1 MNGHASG
8 AISARPNRKF
18 GLAGLMVAT
27 CLTTPAFA
35 FAQQATPP
43 SSDPNHATMLEDI
56 VVTARRRE
64 ERLQEVPIAVTALS
78 EQVLEEKGVRD
89 ANDLAQVAPGLSI
102 QNTTAN
108 RNNVTYSIRGQ
119 GQAFGQNSPGVVP
132 YFAEVPSFGDAIFDL
147 QGIQVLKGPQGTL
160 FGRNTTG
167 GAILFTPRAP
177 TEDFN
182 GYLLGRV
189 GNYNRH
195 DLEFGVGGPLVGDK
209 LMFRV
214 AGQVLRRDGYTD
226 NVATGDKMDDEH
238 REAWRASLTFRPFE
252 GFENTLLY
260 QDVNVDEAG
269 SGLLLSVITPTFS
282 NTPIYAQLQTAL
294 AAQNARGPRSI
305 ATNYEPD
312 FIKLDS
318 QGWINTTNWMINNHL
333 SLKNIY
339 SERRATAGQ
348 SYDLDGSPV
357 TVLHVTNPIGRKTKT
372 TSEEIQAQFNFWKI
386 NGVVGYFTEDTNTP
400 LIYGFDTRQWVRIP
414 GLLPNGGVIQA
425 VNIAQSSS
433 GSHAFYGQADWS
445 ATDQLTLTA
454 GIRKTKDERS
464 SGPSETFVLFSPLQP
479 YPTGLDAAAGKKM
492 DASFNAT
499 TWNLAANYQ
508 VSRDLNLYATVRRGF
523 KSGGFN
529 GTAINPAD
537 QFFRPE
543 QVTDYEAGAKGSASL
558 GDWRVRYSVDVF
570 YDDYK
575 DIQRFVNLAT
585 VPASTVTRNAAAGS
599 IKGVDLDVTVAP
611 TSWLSASLQYTY
623 LDAGYDSYNDALLG
637 DLSNSRFPN
646 TPKHQLN
653 FTPRV
658 EFPMPEGM
666 GDLSA
671 MASLYHQSGI
681 ATDPANV
688 PNGNALVALSSM
700 GTNVEGYTRIDLR
713 ADWRNIKGTGVSVAA
728 YVRNATDKDYITGTN
743 NQLTSEFG
751 VATYLYGQPR
761 FFGIELRYDFGVK

>member
-8 AISARPNRKF
+8 ANSARPIRKF

-35 FAQQATPP
+35 FARQAAPP
-43 SSDPNHATMLEDI
+43 SSDPNQATMLEDI

-195 DLEFGVGGPLVGDK
+195 DLEFGVGGPIVGDK

-294 AAQNARGPRSI
+294 AAQKARGPRSI

-318 QGWINTTNWMINNHL
+318 QGWINTTNWKINDHL

-339 SERRATAGQ
+339 SERRFTGGQ

-357 TVLHVTNPIGRKTKT
+357 TVLHVTNPTGPKTKT
-372 TSEEIQAQFNFWKI
+372 TSEEIQAQFNFSKL
-386 NGVVGYFTEDTNTP
+386 NGVVGYFTEDSNTP

-445 ATDQLTLTA
+445 VTDQLTLTA
-454 GIRKTKDERS
+454 GVRKTKDERS
-464 SGPSETFVLFSPLQP
+464 SGPSETFVLLSPLQP
-479 YPTGLDAAAGKKM
+479 YPTGLDSAAGKKM

-508 VSRDLNLYATVRRGF
+508 VNNDLNLYATVRRGF

-543 QVTDYEAGAKGSASL
+543 QVTDYEAGAKGSANL
-558 GDWRVRYSVDVF
+558 GDWRVRYAVDVF

-599 IKGVDLDVTVAP
+599 IKGVDLDLTVAA

-623 LDAGYDSYNDALLG
+623 LDAGYDSYDDALLG

-671 MASLYHQSGI
+671 MASIYHQSGI

-713 ADWRNIKGTGVSVAA
+713 ADWRNIKGSGVSLAA
-728 YVRNATDKDYITGTN
+728 YVRNLTDKDYITGTN

-761 FFGIELRYDFGVK
+761 FFGVELRYDFGVK

>member
-1 MNGHASG
+1 MHGGGNVPTNAHKGGAGTEGTMNGHASG
-8 AISARPNRKF
+8 ANSARPIRKF
-18 GLAGLMVAT
+18 GLASLLLAT
-27 CLTTPAFA
+27 CLTAPTLAS
-35 FAQQATPP
+35 AQQATPP
-43 SSDPNHATMLEDI
+43 LSDLNQATVLDDV

-64 ERLQEVPIAVTALS
+64 ERLQEVPVAVTALS
-78 EQVLEEKGVRD
+78 EQALEEKGVRD
-89 ANDLAQVAPGLSI
+89 ANDLGQVAPGLSI

-108 RNNVTYSIRGQ
+108 RNNITYSIRGQ

-167 GAILFTPRAP
+167 GAILFTPRTP
-177 TEDFN
+177 SEDLS
-182 GYLLGRV
+182 GYVLGRV

-195 DLEFGVGGPLVGDK
+195 DVEFGVGGPIVGDK

-226 NVATGDKMDDEH
+226 NVTTGDKMDDEH
-238 REAWRASLTFRPFE
+238 REAWRASLTVRPFE

-294 AAQNARGPRSI
+294 AAQKARGPRSI

-318 QGWINTTNWMINNHL
+318 QGWINTTNWIINNHL
-333 SLKNIY
+333 TLKNIY
-339 SERRATAGQ
+339 SQRRFTAGQ

-357 TVLHVTNPIGRKTKT
+357 TVLHVTNPVGPKTKT
-372 TSEEIQAQFNFWKI
+372 TSEEVQAQFNFWKV
-386 NGVVGYFTEDTNTP
+386 NGVVGYFTEDAKTP
-400 LIYGFDTRQWVRIP
+400 LIYGFDTRQFVRIP

-433 GSHAFYGQADWS
+433 ASHAFYGQIDLA

-454 GIRKTKDERS
+454 GVRKTKDERS

-479 YPTGLDAAAGKKM
+479 YPTGLDAAAGAKM
-492 DASFNAT
+492 SASFDAT

-508 VSRDLNLYATVRRGF
+508 VSRDLNLYATVRKGF

-529 GTAINPAD
+529 GTAIDPAD
-537 QFFRPE
+537 RFFKPE
-543 QVTDYEAGAKGSASL
+543 EVTDYEAGAKGLARL
-558 GDWRVRYSVDVF
+558 GDWQVRYAVDVF
-570 YDDYK
+570 YDDYTN
-575 DIQRFVNLAT
+575 IQRFVNLAT
-585 VPASTVTRNAAAGS
+585 VPASTVTRNAATGS

-611 TSWLSASLQYTY
+611 TRWLSASLQYTY
-623 LDAGYDSYNDALLG
+623 LDAGYKSYQDPLLG
-637 DLSNSRFPN
+637 DLSDSRFPN

-658 EFPMPEGM
+658 EIPMPKGM

-671 MASLYHQSGI
+671 LAS
-681 ATDPANV
+681 V
-688 PNGNALVALSSM
+688 
-700 GTNVEGYTRIDLR
+700 
-713 ADWRNIKGTGVSVAA
+713 
-728 YVRNATDKDYITGTN
+728 
-743 NQLTSEFG
+743 
-751 VATYLYGQPR
+751 
-761 FFGIELRYDFGVK
+761 

>member
-1 MNGHASG
+1 MTDHASG
-8 AISARPNRKF
+8 AKSARPMHRL
-18 GLAGLMVAT
+18 GLAGLLFAT
-27 CLTTPAFA
+27 CLTAPTLAM
-35 FAQQATPP
+35 AQEAPP
-43 SSDPNHATMLEDI
+43 KSNDLNQTSAVDDV

-78 EQVLEEKGVRD
+78 EEVLQEKGVRD
-89 ANDLAQVAPGLSI
+89 ANDLGQAAPGLSI

-108 RNNVTYSIRGQ
+108 RNNITYSIRGQ

-167 GAILFTPRAP
+167 GAILFAP
-177 TEDFN
+177 KAPSEDFN

-189 GNYNRH
+189 GNYDRR
-195 DLEFGVGGPLVGDK
+195 DVEFGVGGPILGDR

-226 NVATGDKMDDEH
+226 NVTTGDQMDNEH
-238 REAWRASLTFRPFE
+238 REAWRASLTARPFD

-260 QDVNVDEAG
+260 QDVDVDEAG

-282 NTPIYAQLQTAL
+282 NEPIYAQLQAAL

-318 QGWINTTNWMINNHL
+318 QGWINTTTWVLNDHL
-333 SLKNIY
+333 TLKNIY
-339 SERRATAGQ
+339 SSRRYTAGQ

-357 TVLHVTNPIGRKTKT
+357 TVLHVTNPTGPKSKST
-372 TSEEIQAQFNFWKI
+372 TEEFQAQFNLWNI
-386 NGVVGYFTEDTNTP
+386 DGVIGYFTEDTNTP
-400 LIYGFDTRQWVRIP
+400 LIYGFDTRQFVRIP

-425 VNIAQSSS
+425 VNIAQSTS
-433 GSHAFYGQADWS
+433 GSHAVYGQADWKV
-445 ATDQLTLTA
+445 TDRLTLTA
-454 GIRKTKDERS
+454 GVRKTTDERS

-479 YPTGLDAAAGKKM
+479 YPTGLDAGAGARLF
-492 DASFNAT
+492 ASFDAT
-499 TWNLAANYQ
+499 TWNLAVNYQ
-508 VSRDLNLYATVRRGF
+508 FDRDLNVYATVRKGF

-529 GTAINPAD
+529 GTAIDPAD
-537 QFFRPE
+537 QFFQPE
-543 QVTDYEAGAKGSASL
+543 EVTDYEAGVKGLSEL
-558 GDWRVRYSVDVF
+558 GGWQVRYAVDVF
-570 YDDYK
+570 YDDYTN
-575 DIQRFVNLAT
+575 IQRFVNLAT

-599 IKGVDLDVTVAP
+599 IAGVDLDVTVAP
-611 TSWLSASLQYTY
+611 TDWFSASLQYTY
-623 LDAGYDSYNDALLG
+623 LDAKYDSYTDALLG
-637 DLSNSRFPN
+637 DLSNSKFPN
-646 TPKHQLN
+646 TPEHQLN

-658 EFPMPEGM
+658 QIPLPKGM

-671 MASLYHQSGI
+671 LASVYYQSGI

-688 PNGNALVALSSM
+688 PNGNPLVALSSM
-700 GTNVEGYTRIDLR
+700 GTNLDGYTRIDLR
-713 ADWRNIKGTGVSVAA
+713 ADWRNINGTGVSAAA
-728 YVRNATDKDYITGTN
+728 YVRNATDEDYATGTN
-743 NQLTSEFG
+743 NQLTSQFG

-761 FFGIELRYDFGVK
+761 FFGVELRFDFGT

>member
-1 MNGHASG
+1 MTDHASG
-8 AISARPNRKF
+8 AKSARPMHRL
-18 GLAGLMVAT
+18 GLAGLLFAT
-27 CLTTPAFA
+27 CLTAPALA
-35 FAQQATPP
+35 MAQEAPP
-43 SSDPNHATMLEDI
+43 KSNDLNQTSAVDDV

-78 EQVLEEKGVRD
+78 EEVLQEKGVRD
-89 ANDLAQVAPGLSI
+89 ANDLGQAAPGLSI

-108 RNNVTYSIRGQ
+108 RNNITYSIRGQ

-167 GAILFTPRAP
+167 GAILFAP
-177 TEDFN
+177 KAPSEDFN

-189 GNYNRH
+189 GNYDRR
-195 DLEFGVGGPLVGDK
+195 DVEFGVGGPILGDR

-226 NVATGDKMDDEH
+226 NVTTGDQMDNEH
-238 REAWRASLTFRPFE
+238 REAWRASLTARPFD

-260 QDVNVDEAG
+260 QDVHVDEAG

-282 NTPIYAQLQTAL
+282 NEPIYAQLQAAL

-318 QGWINTTNWMINNHL
+318 QGWINTTTWVLNNHL
-333 SLKNIY
+333 TLKNIY
-339 SERRATAGQ
+339 SSRRYTAGQ

-357 TVLHVTNPIGRKTKT
+357 TVLHVTNPTGPKSKST
-372 TSEEIQAQFNFWKI
+372 TEEFQAQFNLWNI
-386 NGVVGYFTEDTNTP
+386 DGVIGYFTEDTNTP
-400 LIYGFDTRQWVRIP
+400 LIYGFDTRQFVRIP

-425 VNIAQSSS
+425 VNIAQSTS
-433 GSHAFYGQADWS
+433 GSHAVYGQADWKV
-445 ATDQLTLTA
+445 TDQLTLTA
-454 GIRKTKDERS
+454 GVRKTTDERS

-479 YPTGLDAAAGKKM
+479 YPTGLDAGAGARLF
-492 DASFNAT
+492 ASFDAT
-499 TWNLAANYQ
+499 TWNLAVNYQ
-508 VSRDLNLYATVRRGF
+508 FDRDLNVYATVRKGF

-529 GTAINPAD
+529 GTAIDPAD
-537 QFFRPE
+537 QFFQPE
-543 QVTDYEAGAKGSASL
+543 EVTDYEAGVKGLSEL
-558 GDWRVRYSVDVF
+558 GGWQVRYAVDVF
-570 YDDYK
+570 YDDYTN
-575 DIQRFVNLAT
+575 IQRFVNLAT

-599 IKGVDLDVTVAP
+599 IAGVDLDVTVAP
-611 TSWLSASLQYTY
+611 TDWFSASLQYTY
-623 LDAGYDSYNDALLG
+623 LDAKYDSYTDALLG
-637 DLSNSRFPN
+637 DLSNSKFPN
-646 TPKHQLN
+646 TPEHQLN

-658 EFPMPEGM
+658 QIPLPEGM

-671 MASLYHQSGI
+671 LASVYYQSGI

-688 PNGNALVALSSM
+688 PNGNPLVALSSM
-700 GTNVEGYTRIDLR
+700 GTNLDGYTRIDLR
-713 ADWRNIKGTGVSVAA
+713 ADWRNINGTGVSAAA
-728 YVRNATDKDYITGTN
+728 YVRNATDEDYATGTN
-743 NQLTSEFG
+743 NQLTSQFG

-761 FFGIELRYDFGVK
+761 FFGVELRFDFGT

>member
-1 MNGHASG
+1 MDDHAFG
-8 AISARPNRKF
+8 ADSARPIRKL
-18 GLAGLMVAT
+18 GLAGLLFAT
-27 CLTTPAFA
+27 CLTAPTIAL
-35 FAQQATPP
+35 AQQATPG
-43 SSDPNHATMLEDI
+43 SSETQQASAVDDV

-78 EQVLEEKGVRD
+78 AEVLEEKGVRD
-89 ANDLAQVAPGLSI
+89 ANDLGQVAPGLSV

-108 RNNVTYSIRGQ
+108 RNNITYSIRGQ

-167 GAILFTPRAP
+167 GAILFAP
-177 TEDFN
+177 KAPSEEFN
-182 GYLLGRV
+182 GYILGRA
-189 GNYNRH
+189 GNYART
-195 DLEFGVGGPLVGDK
+195 DLEFGVGGPILGDK

-226 NVATGDKMDDEH
+226 NVTTGNKMDDEH
-238 REAWRASLTFRPFE
+238 REAWRASLTARPFE

-282 NTPIYAQLQTAL
+282 NTPIFPQLQAAL
-294 AAQNARGPRSI
+294 AAQQARGPRSI

-318 QGWINTTNWMINNHL
+318 QGFINTTSWVLNDHL
-333 SLKNIY
+333 TFKNIY
-339 SERRATAGQ
+339 SQRRFTGGQ
-348 SYDLDGSPV
+348 SYDLDGSPI
-357 TVLHVTNPIGRKTKT
+357 TVLHVTNPTGPKTKT
-372 TSEEIQAQFNFWKI
+372 TSEEFQAQFNFWNI
-386 NGVVGYFTEDTNTP
+386 AGVVGYFTEDSNTP
-400 LIYGFDTRQWVRIP
+400 LVYGFDTQQFVRIP
-414 GLLPNGGVIQA
+414 GLLPNGGVIGA
-425 VNIAQSSS
+425 VNIAQATS
-433 GSHAFYGQADWS
+433 GSHAFYGQADWKV
-445 ATDQLTLTA
+445 TDKLTLTA
-454 GIRKTKDERS
+454 GVRQTKDQRT
-464 SGPSETFVLFSPLQP
+464 SGPSETFILFSPLQP
-479 YPTGLDAAAGKKM
+479 YPTGLDANAGAKLS
-492 DASFNAT
+492 ASFEAT
-499 TWNLAANYQ
+499 TWNLAVNYQ
-508 VSRDLNLYATVRRGF
+508 FSHDLNVYATIRKGF

-529 GTAINPAD
+529 GTAIDPAD

-543 QVTDYEAGAKGSASL
+543 QLTDYEAGVKGLSEL
-558 GDWRVRYSVDVF
+558 GSWHVRYAVDLF
-570 YDDYK
+570 YDDYT

-599 IKGVDLDVTVAP
+599 IAGVDLDLTIAP
-611 TSWLSASLQYTY
+611 TDWLSASVQYTY
-623 LDAGYDSYNDALLG
+623 LDAKYDKYQDALLG
-637 DLSNSRFPN
+637 DLTTSRFPN
-646 TPKHQLN
+646 TPEHQLN

-658 EFPMPEGM
+658 EIPIPSRM
-666 GDLSA
+666 GTLSA
-671 MASLYHQSGI
+671 LASIYYQSGI

-700 GTNVEGYTRIDLR
+700 GTNLPGYTRVDLR
-713 ADWRNIKGTGVSVAA
+713 ADWRNINGSNVSAAA

-743 NQLTSEFG
+743 NQLTSQFG

-761 FFGIELRYDFGVK
+761 FYGVELRFDFGG

>member
-8 AISARPNRKF
+8 ANSARPIRKI
-18 GLAGLMVAT
+18 GLAGLLFAT
-27 CLTTPAFA
+27 CLTTPTFVL
-35 FAQQATPP
+35 AQQAIPL
-43 SSDPNHATMLEDI
+43 SSDRNQAFVLDDI

-64 ERLQEVPIAVTALS
+64 ERLQEVPVAVTALS
-78 EQVLEEKGVRD
+78 EEVLEEKGVRD
-89 ANDLAQVAPGLSI
+89 ANDLGQVAPGLSV

-108 RNNVTYSIRGQ
+108 RNNITYSIRGQ

-177 TEDFN
+177 SENFN
-182 GYLLGRV
+182 SYVLGRV
-189 GNYNRH
+189 GNYNRR
-195 DLEFGVGGPLVGDK
+195 DFEFGLGGPILGDK

-238 REAWRASLTFRPFE
+238 RQAWRASLTARPFE

-269 SGLLLSVITPTFS
+269 SGLSLSVITPTYS

-294 AAQNARGPRSI
+294 AAQKARGPRAI

-318 QGWINTTNWMINNHL
+318 QGWINTTNWLINDHL
-333 SLKNIY
+333 TLKNIY
-339 SERRATAGQ
+339 SKRRFTAGQ

-357 TVLHVTNPIGRKTKT
+357 TVLHVTNPVGPKSKS
-372 TSEEIQAQFNFWKI
+372 TSEEIQAQFNFWNI
-386 NGVVGYFTEDTNTP
+386 DGVIGYFTEDTKTP
-400 LIYGFDTRQWVRIP
+400 LIYGFDTRQFVRIP
-414 GLLPNGGVIQA
+414 SLLPNGGVIQA

-433 GSHAFYGQADWS
+433 GSEAFFGQIDW
-445 ATDQLTLTA
+445 AVTDQFTLT
-454 GIRKTKDERS
+454 GGVRKTTDERS

-479 YPTGLDAAAGKKM
+479 YPTGLSAAAGKKLF
-492 DASFNAT
+492 ASFEAT

-508 VSRDLNLYATVRRGF
+508 VNSDLNVYATVRKGF

-537 QFFRPE
+537 QFFKPE
-543 QVTDYEAGAKGSASL
+543 EVTDYEAGVKGLASL
-558 GDWRVRYSVDVF
+558 GGWQVRYAVDAF
-570 YDDYK
+570 YDDYTN
-575 DIQRFVNLAT
+575 IQRFVNLAT
-585 VPASTVTRNAAAGS
+585 VPASTVTRNAATGS
-599 IKGVDLDVTVAP
+599 IAGVDLDVTVAP
-611 TSWLSASLQYTY
+611 TEWLSASVQYTY
-623 LDAGYDSYNDALLG
+623 LDAKYDSYRDALLG
-637 DLSNSRFPN
+637 DLSKSRFPN

-671 MASLYHQSGI
+671 LASIYHQSGI

-700 GTNVEGYTRIDLR
+700 GTNVEGYTRVDLR
-713 ADWRNIKGTGVSVAA
+713 ADWRNINGTGVSAA
-728 YVRNATDKDYITGTN
+728 AFVRNATNKDYITGTN

-761 FFGIELRYDFGVK
+761 FFGVELRFDLGTR

>member
-8 AISARPNRKF
+8 ANSARPIRKL
-18 GLAGLMVAT
+18 GLAGLIAAT

-35 FAQQATPP
+35 YARQATPP
-43 SSDPNHATMLEDI
+43 SSDPNQPTLLEDI

-78 EQVLEEKGVRD
+78 EEVLEEKGVRD
-89 ANDLAQVAPGLSI
+89 ANDLGQVAPGLSI

-108 RNNVTYSIRGQ
+108 RNNITYSIRGQ

-177 TEDFN
+177 SEDFN
-182 GYLLGRV
+182 GYVLGRV

-195 DLEFGVGGPLVGDK
+195 DLEFGVGGPIVGDK

-226 NVATGDKMDDEH
+226 NVTTGDKMDDEH
-238 REAWRASLTFRPFE
+238 REAWRASVTVRPFE

-269 SGLLLSVITPTFS
+269 SGLSLAVITPTYS
-282 NTPIYAQLQTAL
+282 NTPIYAQLQSAL
-294 AAQNARGPRSI
+294 VAQNARGPRSI

-318 QGWINTTNWMINNHL
+318 QGWINTTNWLINEHL
-333 SLKNIY
+333 TLKNIY
-339 SERRATAGQ
+339 SQRRFTAGQ

-357 TVLHVTNPIGRKTKT
+357 TVLHVTNPIGRKTKA
-372 TSEEIQAQFNFWKI
+372 TSEEVQAQFNFWKI
-386 NGVVGYFTEDTNTP
+386 DGVAGYFTEDSKTP
-400 LIYGFDTRQWVRIP
+400 LIYGFDTFQFVRIP
-414 GLLPNGGVIQA
+414 GLLPDGGVIQA
-425 VNIAQSSS
+425 VNIARSSS
-433 GSHAFYGQADWS
+433 NSHAFYGQVDLA
-445 ATDQLTLTA
+445 ATDKLTLTA
-454 GIRKTKDERS
+454 GVRKTTDERS

-479 YPTGLDAAAGKKM
+479 YPTALDAGAGARLF
-492 DASFNAT
+492 ASFDAT
-499 TWNLAANYQ
+499 TWNLAANYK
-508 VSRDLNLYATVRRGF
+508 VSHDLNVYATVRKGF

-537 QFFRPE
+537 QFFKPE
-543 QVTDYEAGAKGSASL
+543 EVTDYEAGVKGAASL
-558 GDWRVRYSVDVF
+558 GDWQVRYAVDAF
-570 YDDYK
+570 YDDYTN
-575 DIQRFVNLAT
+575 IQRFVNLAT
-585 VPASTVTRNAAAGS
+585 VPASTVTRNAATGS

-623 LDAGYDSYNDALLG
+623 LDAGYKSYQDPLLG
-637 DLSNSRFPN
+637 DLSDSRFPN
-646 TPKHQLN
+646 TPKHQLS

-658 EFPMPEGM
+658 EFPLPEGM

-671 MASLYHQSGI
+671 LASIYHQSGI

-688 PNGNALVALSSM
+688 PNGNALVARSSM

-713 ADWRNIKGTGVSVAA
+713 ADWRNIKGSGVSAA
-728 YVRNATDKDYITGTN
+728 VFVRNATDKDYITGTN

-761 FFGIELRYDFGVK
+761 FFGIELRYDFGTR

>member
-1 MNGHASG
+1 MNGYASG
-8 AISARPNRKF
+8 ANSARPIRKF
-18 GLAGLMVAT
+18 GLAGLMFAT
-27 CLTTPAFA
+27 CLTAPAFA
-35 FAQQATPP
+35 SAQQATPP
-43 SSDPNHATMLEDI
+43 SSDPNQSTVLEDI

-78 EQVLEEKGVRD
+78 EQVLQEKGVRD

-108 RNNVTYSIRGQ
+108 RNNITYSIRGQ

-167 GAILFTPRAP
+167 GAILFTPKAP
-177 TEDFN
+177 SEDFN
-182 GYLLGRV
+182 GYVLGRA

-195 DLEFGVGGPLVGDK
+195 DVEFGLGGPIVGDK
-209 LMFRV
+209 LMFRI

-226 NVATGDKMDDEH
+226 NVTTGDKMDDEH
-238 REAWRASLTFRPFE
+238 REAWRASVTVRPFE

-260 QDVNVDEAG
+260 QDVNVNEAG
-269 SGLLLSVITPTFS
+269 SGLLLAVITPTYS
-282 NTPIYAQLQTAL
+282 NTPIYGQLQSAL

-318 QGWINTTNWMINNHL
+318 QGWINTTNWVINNHFT
-333 SLKNIY
+333 LKNIY
-339 SERRATAGQ
+339 SERRFTAGQ

-357 TVLHVTNPIGRKTKT
+357 TVLHVTNPVGPKTKS
-372 TSEEIQAQFNFWKI
+372 TSEEIQGQFNFWKLD
-386 NGVVGYFTEDTNTP
+386 GVAGYFTEDSKTP
-400 LIYGFDTRQWVRIP
+400 TVYGFDTRQFVRIP

-425 VNIAQSSS
+425 VNIARASSK
-433 GSHAFYGQADWS
+433 SHAFYGQVDLA

-454 GIRKTKDERS
+454 GVRKTTDERS

-479 YPTGLDAAAGKKM
+479 YPTGFDSAAGALM
-492 DASFNAT
+492 SASFDAT

-508 VSRDLNLYATVRRGF
+508 IDHDLNVYATVRKGF

-537 QFFRPE
+537 QFFKPE
-543 QVTDYEAGAKGSASL
+543 SVTDYETGVKGSASL
-558 GDWRVRYSVDVF
+558 GNWQVRYAVDAF
-570 YDDYK
+570 YDDYTN
-575 DIQRFVNLAT
+575 IQRFVNLAT
-585 VPASTVTRNAAAGS
+585 VPASTVTRNAATGS
-599 IKGVDLDVTVAP
+599 IKGIDLDMTVAP

-623 LDAGYDSYNDALLG
+623 LDASYKSYDDPLLG
-637 DLSNSRFPN
+637 DLSDSRFPN

-671 MASLYHQSGI
+671 SASIYHQSGI

-688 PNGNALVALSSM
+688 PNGNPLVALSSM
-700 GTNVEGYTRIDLR
+700 GTNVDGYTRIDLR
-713 ADWRNIKGTGVSVAA
+713 ADWRNIRGSGVSAAA
-728 YVRNATDKDYITGTN
+728 YIRNATNKDYITGTN

-761 FFGIELRYDFGVK
+761 FVGIELRYDFGAR

>member
-1 MNGHASG
+1 MIDHASG
-8 AISARPNRKF
+8 AKSARPIHRL
-18 GLAGLMVAT
+18 GLAGLLFAT
-27 CLTTPAFA
+27 CLTAPSLAT
-35 FAQQATPP
+35 AQEAPPKSGDLNQA
-43 SSDPNHATMLEDI
+43 SAVDDV

-78 EQVLEEKGVRD
+78 EEVLEEKGVRD
-89 ANDLAQVAPGLSI
+89 ANDLGQVAPGLSV

-108 RNNVTYSIRGQ
+108 RNNITYSIRGQ

-147 QGIQVLKGPQGTL
+147 EGIQVLKGPQGTL

-167 GAILFTPRAP
+167 GAILFAP
-177 TEDFN
+177 KAPSEDFN

-189 GNYNRH
+189 GNYNRR
-195 DLEFGVGGPLVGDK
+195 DVEFGVGGPVLGDR
-209 LMFRV
+209 LTFRV

-226 NVATGDKMDDEH
+226 NVTTGDQMDDEH
-238 REAWRASLTFRPFE
+238 REAWRASITARPFD

-269 SGLLLSVITPTFS
+269 SGLLLAVITPTFS
-282 NTPIYAQLQTAL
+282 NEPIYAQLQTAL
-294 AAQNARGPRSI
+294 AAQNSRGPRSI

-318 QGWINTTNWMINNHL
+318 QGWINTTSWVLNDHL
-333 SLKNIY
+333 TLKNIY
-339 SERRATAGQ
+339 SSRRFTGGQ

-357 TVLHVTNPIGRKTKT
+357 TVLHVTNPTGPKSKST
-372 TSEEIQAQFNFWKI
+372 TEEFQAQFNVWNI
-386 NGVVGYFTEDTNTP
+386 DGVIGYFTEDTNTP
-400 LIYGFDTRQWVRIP
+400 LIYGFDTRQFVRIP

-433 GSHAFYGQADWS
+433 GSHAVYGQADWKV
-445 ATDQLTLTA
+445 TDQLTLTA
-454 GIRKTKDERS
+454 GVRKTTDERS

-479 YPTGLDAAAGKKM
+479 YPTGLDAGAGAKLF
-492 DASFNAT
+492 ASFDAT
-499 TWNLAANYQ
+499 TWNLAVNYQ
-508 VSRDLNLYATVRRGF
+508 FNRDLNAYATVRKGF

-529 GTAINPAD
+529 GTAIDPAD
-537 QFFRPE
+537 QFFQPE
-543 QVTDYEAGAKGSASL
+543 EVTDYEAGVKGLSEL
-558 GDWRVRYSVDVF
+558 GGWQVRYAVDVF
-570 YDDYK
+570 YDDYTN
-575 DIQRFVNLAT
+575 IQRFVNLAT

-599 IKGVDLDVTVAP
+599 IAGVDLDVTVAP
-611 TSWLSASLQYTY
+611 TDWFSASLQYTY
-623 LDAGYDSYNDALLG
+623 LDAKYDSYTDALLG

-646 TPKHQLN
+646 TPEHQLS

-658 EFPMPEGM
+658 EIPLPEGM

-671 MASLYHQSGI
+671 LASVYYQSSI

-688 PNGNALVALSSM
+688 PNGNPLVALSSM
-700 GTNVEGYTRIDLR
+700 GTNLDGYTRIDLR
-713 ADWRNIKGTGVSVAA
+713 ADWRNINGTGVSAAA
-728 YVRNATDKDYITGTN
+728 YVRNATDEDYITGTN
-743 NQLTSEFG
+743 NQLTSQFG

-761 FFGIELRYDFGVK
+761 FFGVELRYDFGS